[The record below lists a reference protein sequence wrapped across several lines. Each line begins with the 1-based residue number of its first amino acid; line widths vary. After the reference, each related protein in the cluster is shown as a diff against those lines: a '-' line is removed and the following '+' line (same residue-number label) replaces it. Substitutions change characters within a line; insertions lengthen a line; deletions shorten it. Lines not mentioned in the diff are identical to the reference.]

1 MSWSLGEI
9 RALSIKAARGAGMD
23 WGVAE
28 EAGFA
33 VQWLEASGLNGVKAL
48 SQYLSRVH
56 RDDVYNDEACPLKLG
71 CMISDTNSWEYAE
84 GKQCHEPMLL
94 IPFIASVIK
103 NESLL
108 LSWAGINA
116 IINHNGVKT
125 DDVETLVS
133 RPSASKQSIQIKQ
146 NNTPCRV
153 LSRKT
158 RVSEDDASYVA
169 ILNALAH
176 KVYAPATEASRLSGA
191 GAGLNDND

>member
-9 RALSIKAARGAGMD
+9 RALSVKAARGAGMD

-33 VQWLEASGLNGVKAL
+33 VQWLESKGLQGVRAL
-48 SQYLSRVH
+48 AQYLSRLH
-56 RDDVYNDEACPLKLG
+56 RNEDCSNEDCPLKLG
-71 CMISDTNSWEYAE
+71 CMISDTNSWKIIE

-94 IPFIASVIK
+94 IPFIANVIQDK
-103 NESLL
+103 AVSLH
-108 LSWAGINA
+108 WAEVNATINQD
-116 IINHNGVKT
+116 GVST
-125 DDVETLVS
+125 DDIERLVS
-133 RPSASKQSIQIKQ
+133 RPSTSKQAISIQSDH
-146 NNTPCRV
+146 TTCEV
-153 LSRKT
+153 LPHKT
-158 RVSEDDASYVA
+158 RVSENDASYVA